1 MYFSCRKTRFF
12 ATKLACVARKGRMRF
27 GASSPVPF
35 LDHSSAAETL
45 IAKKTILPAT
55 QATSKWPSV
64 MSTCNSY
71 AILPTLPLL
80 LC

>member
-35 LDHSSAAETL
+35 LDHGSAAETL
-45 IAKKTILPAT
+45 IAHRDNTA
-55 QATSKWPSV
+55 
-64 MSTCNSY
+64 SY
-71 AILPTLPLL
+71 AGYFKMALRHVNV
-80 LC
+80 